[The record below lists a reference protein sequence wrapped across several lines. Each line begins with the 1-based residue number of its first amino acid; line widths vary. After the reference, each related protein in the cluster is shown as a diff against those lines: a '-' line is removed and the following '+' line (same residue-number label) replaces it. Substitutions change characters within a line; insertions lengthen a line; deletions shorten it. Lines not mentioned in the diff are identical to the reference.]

1 MPFYSIAYL
10 TGGFKSTDK
19 RKLAR
24 TLAER
29 QRQASAGPRK
39 PTVQNTMEFA
49 LATNKIFRILTLFCH
64 GLLAGFAL
72 WQIIMVY
79 SLSDHSGGY
88 TDFLKYYAPVALP
101 VQSLYY
107 VLLVLSTVSVLD
119 R

>member
-1 MPFYSIAYL
+1 MLFYMIL
-10 TGGFKSTDK
+10 FPGGFKSTDK

-29 QRQASAGPRK
+29 QRQASSVHTKHAI
-39 PTVQNTMEFA
+39 QNTMEFA
-49 LATNKIFRILTLFCH
+49 LATNKVFRVITLFCH
-64 GLLAGFAL
+64 GLLAGFSL

-79 SLSDHSGGY
+79 SLSDHDGGY
-88 TDFLKYYAPVALP
+88 TDFLKYYSPVALP